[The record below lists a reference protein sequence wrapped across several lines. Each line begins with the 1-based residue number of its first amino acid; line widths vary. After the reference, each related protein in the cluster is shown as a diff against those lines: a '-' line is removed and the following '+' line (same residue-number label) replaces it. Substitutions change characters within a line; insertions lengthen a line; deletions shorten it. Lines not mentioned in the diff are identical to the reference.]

1 MSAPEMTTPNMST
14 SGSVPGTG
22 GMGTPAYFERYEN
35 LAFSRDAEGVLVLRF
50 HTDGGPVV
58 FTGQTHSDFTAVL
71 EDVSLDPDNRALV
84 ITGTGDAFMDQID
97 GPSLGEIFKPAVWEK
112 IRVEGA
118 KVLQRLLDLPMPV
131 VGVAN
136 GPATV
141 HSEYLLLADI
151 HIASKRAT
159 YGDQPHPTFGITGGD
174 GVHVVWEEVAGTARA
189 KWLLW
194 TGQQIDAQT
203 ALQWGVVSEVVPH
216 ERAVERGIE
225 IARGLAAK
233 PAMYRSLQK
242 QTLNIN
248 LRRRITQDV
257 PFGMA
262 LEGLTAA
269 DLAYQT
275 PG

>member
-1 MSAPEMTTPNMST
+1 MSMTPA
-14 SGSVPGTG
+14 SGS
-22 GMGTPAYFERYEN
+22 TPAYFGKYEN
-35 LAFSRDAEGVLVLRF
+35 LAFERDDDGVLVLRF
-50 HTDGGPVV
+50 HTDGGPIV
-58 FTGQTHSDFTAVL
+58 FTERTHQDFTVAL
-71 EDVSLDPDNRALV
+71 EELSLDPDNRALV
-84 ITGTGDAFMDQID
+84 ITGTGNAFMDQID

-118 KVLQRLLDLPMPV
+118 KVLQRLLELPMPV

-151 HIASKRAT
+151 HIASEQAT
-159 YGDQPHPTFGITGGD
+159 YGDYPHPAFGITGGD

-194 TGQQIDAQT
+194 TGETIDAET
-203 ALQWGVVSEVVPH
+203 ALQWGVVNEVVPH
-216 ERAVERGIE
+216 ERALERGME
-225 IARGLAAK
+225 LARSLAAK
-233 PAMYRSLQK
+233 PAIYRTLQK
-242 QTLNIN
+242 QTLNLN

-269 DLAYQT
+269 DLAYQDQA
-275 PG
+275 